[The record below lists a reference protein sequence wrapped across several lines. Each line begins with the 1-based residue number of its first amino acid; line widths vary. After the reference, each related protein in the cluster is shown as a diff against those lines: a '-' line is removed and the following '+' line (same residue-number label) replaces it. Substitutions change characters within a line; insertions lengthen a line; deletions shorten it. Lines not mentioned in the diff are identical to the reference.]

1 MAHRQGFTL
10 IEVII
15 FIVVAGVLASGIF
28 IPFLTG
34 LKGGMTPENI
44 ITASYLGQAKMEEL
58 TKYTYINSNLAPLPL
73 TAYAQ
78 VDATYFPNYQ
88 WQWEI
93 KYIDENL
100 TDSPCNLG
108 YKQILVKVRD
118 PDGQEFEVI
127 SIVTDFS

>member
-1 MAHRQGFTL
+1 MDRGFTL

-28 IPFLTG
+28 IPFLTT
-34 LKGGMTPENI
+34 LKGSMAPEKVV
-44 ITASYLGQAKMEEL
+44 TASYLGQSKMEEL
-58 TKYTYINSNLAPLPL
+58 TKYTYSNSNLDPLSL
-73 TAYAQ
+73 TAYVQ